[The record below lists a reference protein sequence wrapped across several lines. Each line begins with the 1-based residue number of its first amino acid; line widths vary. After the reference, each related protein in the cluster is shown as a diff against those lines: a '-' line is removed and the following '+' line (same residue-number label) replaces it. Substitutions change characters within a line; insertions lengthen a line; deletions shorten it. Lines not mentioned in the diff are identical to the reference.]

1 MMTDLPSG
9 WRYTAPAFDVP
20 EGACDSH
27 AHVIA
32 PDGSGLIAQRRYT
45 PAPAPGDEYFR
56 LLDSLRISRGVLV
69 QPSVYGT
76 DNRYL
81 LATLRRNPQRLRGV
95 AVLDAAAGSA
105 RARDQTQADRHATD
119 ETLADMHAAG
129 VRGVR
134 INALFGGG
142 APLSD
147 IDALAHRIAPLG
159 WHLQLYLDGATLLAL
174 RTRLA
179 TLPCD
184 VVFDHMGHV
193 DPGEGIDGPA
203 FQALLTLVR
212 DHGRWVKLS
221 AANRLVGS
229 GAANFADLQPLA
241 RALADAAPD
250 RVLWGSDWPHVG
262 LTAWPDTGELFN
274 LVPGWLPDPAAR
286 RRLLVD
292 NPARLYGFDVAA
304 SDGTRGE
311 SATGSLGD

>member
-1 MMTDLPSG
+1 MTDRPSD
-9 WRYTAPAFDVP
+9 WTYAAPAFNVP

-45 PAPAPGDEYFR
+45 PAPAPEEEYFR
-56 LLDSLRISRGVLV
+56 MLDSLRVRYGVLI

-76 DNRYL
+76 DNSHL

-95 AVLDAAAGSA
+95 AVLGATAGGSA
-105 RARDQTQADRHATD
+105 QNPADRHAAD

-142 APLSD
+142 ASLSD
-147 IDALAHRIAPLG
+147 IDVLARRIAPLG
-159 WHLQLYLDGATLLAL
+159 WHLQLYVDGPTLLAL
-174 RTRLA
+174 RTTLER
-179 TLPCD
+179 LPCD

-193 DPGEGIDGPA
+193 DPAEGCDGQA
-203 FQALLTLVR
+203 FQVLLALVR

-221 AANRLVGS
+221 AANRMTRMT
-229 GAANFADLQPLA
+229 AATDFADTTPLA
-241 RALADAAPD
+241 SALAEAAPD

-262 LTAWPDTGELFN
+262 VTQWPNTGQLLN
-274 LVPGWLPDPAAR
+274 LLPQWLPDPVAR

-292 NPARLYGFDVAA
+292 NPARLYGFETAA
-304 SDGTRGE
+304 GDGVN
-311 SATGSLGD
+311 GDANAGPRIA